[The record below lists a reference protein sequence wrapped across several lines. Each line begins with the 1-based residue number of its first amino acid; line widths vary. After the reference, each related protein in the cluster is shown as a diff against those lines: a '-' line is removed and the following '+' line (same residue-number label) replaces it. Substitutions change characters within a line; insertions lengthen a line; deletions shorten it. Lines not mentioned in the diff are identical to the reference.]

1 MFTGRMLQIKERN
14 LIITSLLFIFFFTAP
29 LFLYGENAH
38 IRVHDN
44 LDSNIAW
51 YRVLADSGELLSP
64 IDATIPQIMNG
75 LPRQAFASEWS
86 LIVWLHALFPS
97 MLAYAISQLI
107 VRVFAFIGMY
117 VLLKDFFVKDE
128 RDGWIRVGVSLTFA
142 LTPFWPSGMLS
153 TLGQPL
159 ALWAFLRIR
168 AQQAGLREW
177 LVLLL
182 LPFYASFV
190 LGFFFFLSAMALFWL
205 WDLITK
211 RKMNGPF
218 LFGLILMIV
227 LFLLIEYRLV
237 YDTFFNDVKSHRVE
251 FISSRHGFFR
261 SLKLSLKNFVLG
273 HNHVMTVHTLVILP
287 IQLFV
292 LGRIL
297 YKREGKKERP
307 FIFLMILNYLLSL
320 WYALWFNNLWIPL
333 KREFDFLN
341 TFNFA
346 RFHFLRPLVIYLTFA
361 LALLYLAKNYRRRVI
376 PWAIGLQFLVLIP
389 FNEEIHYRFIHSSP
403 SFKEFYAVEQFEEIA
418 SMIGEPKE
426 NYRVASIGLHP
437 AISQYNGFYTLDM
450 YVNAYPLPY
459 KYKFRKIIEKELDK
473 NRSLKTYFDEWG
485 SRCYIFV
492 AELGK
497 KYDFRKN
504 SQKTIK
510 NLELDTK
517 AFFDL
522 GGRYIFSSVPVENAE
537 ENNLILE
544 GVFNHPDSAWTVYLY
559 KVDDKQ
565 FSQEDG

>member
-1 MFTGRMLQIKERN
+1 MFTGRMLQIKERT

-510 NLELDTK
+510 NLELNTK

>member
-1 MFTGRMLQIKERN
+1 MLQIKERN

-64 IDATIPQIMNG
+64 IDAKIPQIMNG

-510 NLELDTK
+510 NLELNTK

>member
-1 MFTGRMLQIKERN
+1 MLQIKERN

-504 SQKTIK
+504 SRKTIK

-522 GGRYIFSSVPVENAE
+522 GGRYIFSAIPIENAA

>member
-510 NLELDTK
+510 NLELNTK

>member
-1 MFTGRMLQIKERN
+1 MLQIKERN

-510 NLELDTK
+510 NLELNTK

>member
-1 MFTGRMLQIKERN
+1 M
-14 LIITSLLFIFFFTAP
+14 
-29 LFLYGENAH
+29 
-38 IRVHDN
+38 
-44 LDSNIAW
+44 
-51 YRVLADSGELLSP
+51 
-64 IDATIPQIMNG
+64 
-75 LPRQAFASEWS
+75 
-86 LIVWLHALFPS
+86 
-97 MLAYAISQLI
+97 
-107 VRVFAFIGMY
+107 
-117 VLLKDFFVKDE
+117 
-128 RDGWIRVGVSLTFA
+128 
-142 LTPFWPSGMLS
+142 
-153 TLGQPL
+153 
-159 ALWAFLRIR
+159 
-168 AQQAGLREW
+168 
-177 LVLLL
+177 
-182 LPFYASFV
+182 
-190 LGFFFFLSAMALFWL
+190 
-205 WDLITK
+205 
-211 RKMNGPF
+211 
-218 LFGLILMIV
+218 
-227 LFLLIEYRLV
+227 
-237 YDTFFNDVKSHRVE
+237 
-251 FISSRHGFFR
+251 
-261 SLKLSLKNFVLG
+261 
-273 HNHVMTVHTLVILP
+273 
-287 IQLFV
+287 
-292 LGRIL
+292 
-297 YKREGKKERP
+297 
-307 FIFLMILNYLLSL
+307 
-320 WYALWFNNLWIPL
+320 
-333 KREFDFLN
+333 
-341 TFNFA
+341 
-346 RFHFLRPLVIYLTFA
+346 
-361 LALLYLAKNYRRRVI
+361 ALLYLAKNYRRRVI

-510 NLELDTK
+510 NLELNTK